1 MNARAPIWKR
11 AYWYFK
17 RNLRAKL
24 FLLFFI
30 ASAVPLMILGYM
42 SYSKSSE
49 EIQSQIVQY
58 GQSSITQ
65 LQSQLD
71 SYSRQMKS
79 TTRYIYAYLLDPING
94 TLHPGDPQNFAS
106 YVNQKNFNRFLDAHK
121 TEETSGIYLIG
132 PTDTYFGSPQIDV
145 KQLKQQ
151 AWWQA
156 IPDHYRGEYW
166 TGLHDSSYY
175 ISRNL
180 NIPKQVVGLVFPV
193 QSQYGYLQNSR
204 IVVEMDASK
213 LLDAFDTLEN
223 TLHSFITIRD
233 RDGRLIYQSAN
244 RVKARAD
251 DLVWNRSIES
261 SGWSIEVRTLYEP
274 VYQSTIMIRYFT
286 IALIGLA
293 FVFVLLISYFFSS
306 RITRRIMSLKH
317 KMQLVGIGQLQS
329 RIDMDTEDELGRLGT
344 SFNKM
349 VEQIQFLIEEVQHK
363 EQLKKEA
370 QLQAFHYQINPHLL
384 LNTLNMI
391 QWQAKLKSDAEIQSM
406 IHYLIKV
413 LEGNLVITE
422 ELIPL
427 EKELQ
432 TVEYYLKI
440 QEVRYGESFQYRI
453 DSDPSIG
460 TCLIPRMTLQPLLE
474 NTFFHGF
481 EDGEGT
487 IDITVK
493 EEGEELVLTLVDD
506 GAGIEAERLE
516 TLLLEQQPPARLGTG
531 GLGCYNVDQKFKLHF
546 GEMYGMHIQ
555 SRIGAGT
562 KITIHWPKTEPDTCP
577 QMYVAAADG
586 SNKMTGN

>member
-11 AYWYFK
+11 AYWYFR

-24 FLLFFI
+24 FLFFFI
-30 ASAVPLMILGYM
+30 ASAVPLMILGYL
-42 SYSKSSE
+42 SYSKSTE
-49 EIQSQIVQY
+49 EIQSQMVQY

-79 TTRYIYAYLLDPING
+79 TTRYIYSYLLDPING
-94 TLHPGDPQNFAS
+94 TLHPEEPKDYAS
-106 YVNQKNFNRFLDAHK
+106 YVSQKNFNRFLDAHK
-121 TEETSGIYLIG
+121 TEETSGIYLIT
-132 PTDTYFGSPQIDV
+132 PTDIYFGSPQIDV
-145 KQLKQQ
+145 KELKQQ
-151 AWWQA
+151 PWWQA
-156 IPDHYRGEYW
+156 IPESYRGEYW
-166 TGLHDSSYY
+166 TGLHDSNYY

-180 NIPKQVVGLVFPV
+180 NIPKQVIGLVFPV
-193 QSQYGYLQNSR
+193 QSQYGYLHNSR
-204 IVVEMDASK
+204 IVVEMDATK
-213 LLDAFDTLEN
+213 LLEAFDTLEN
-223 TLHSFITIRD
+223 NLHSFITIRD
-233 RDGRLIYQSAN
+233 RDGRLIYQSPN
-244 RVKARAD
+244 MVKAEED

-274 VYQSTIMIRYFT
+274 VYRSTIMIRYFT

-293 FVFVLLISYFFSS
+293 FVFVLLISYLFSS
-306 RITRRIMSLKH
+306 RITRRIISLKN

-329 RIDMDTEDELGRLGT
+329 RIDMDTEDELGRLGG

-349 VEQIQFLIEEVQHK
+349 VEQIRFLIQEVQHK

-391 QWQAKLKSDAEIQSM
+391 QWQAKLKSDAEIQNM
-406 IHYLIKV
+406 ILYLIKV

-432 TVEYYLKI
+432 TVGYYLKI
-440 QEVRYGESFQYRI
+440 QEVRYGEAFRYSM
-453 DSDPSIG
+453 DSDPALGS
-460 TCLIPRMTLQPLLE
+460 CLIPRMTLQPLLE

-481 EDGEGT
+481 EDGEG
-487 IDITVK
+487 IIGIEVK
-493 EEGEELVLTLVDD
+493 EEGQELILTLEDD
-506 GAGIEAERLE
+506 GAGIEPEKLE
-516 TLLLEQQPPARLGTG
+516 TLLMDKPTPARLGKG

-546 GEMYGMHIQ
+546 GEMYGMRIQ
-555 SRIGAGT
+555 SSVGKGT
-562 KITIHWPKTEPDTCP
+562 KITIRWPKTEGGAHSPSP
-577 QMYVAAADG
+577 ESFA
-586 SNKMTGN
+586 GNRTN